1 MLTPHHKIL
10 MLQKQIATL
19 SLTVAS
25 LQTQMTQ
32 MEISIESLKSEYK
45 PIKIIEPTPEELAI
59 QLAPNDLD
67 VDDGSSDGYDT
78 DEAPQS
84 FKKPKIRTKTSNH
97 YVIISD
103 DGNDSGYEDSDCED
117 SKDIGSLIPLLDK
130 ARLDP
135 IETDKIAQELQARA
149 SLLEEVWAMGA
160 FFCIKIDKWK

>member
-1 MLTPHHKIL
+1 MLTPHTKIL

-32 MEISIESLKSEYK
+32 METSIASLKNEYR
-45 PIKIIEPTPEELAI
+45 PIKVIEPTPEELAI
-59 QLAPNDLD
+59 QLAPNDLSI
-67 VDDGSSDGYDT
+67 DDGSSDGYDT
-78 DEAPQS
+78 DEEPQS
-84 FKKPKIRTKTSNH
+84 FKKTKIRTKTSNH

-117 SKDIGSLIPLLDK
+117 AKNNESLVPLLDN

-135 IETDKIAQELQARA
+135 VETNKIAQELQARA
-149 SLLEEVWAMGA
+149 SLLEEV
-160 FFCIKIDKWK
+160 